1 MFFCVIDLGIIL
13 VIEIDEKVERVL
25 EIILED

>member
-1 MFFCVIDLGIIL
+1 MFFCVIDLGVIL

>member
-25 EIILED
+25 EITLED

>member
-1 MFFCVIDLGIIL
+1 MFFCVIDFGIIL